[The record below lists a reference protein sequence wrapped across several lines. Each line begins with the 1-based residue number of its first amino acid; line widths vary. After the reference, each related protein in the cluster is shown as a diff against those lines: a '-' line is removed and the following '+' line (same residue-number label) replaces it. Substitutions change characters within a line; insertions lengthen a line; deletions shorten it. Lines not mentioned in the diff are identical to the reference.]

1 MKSLIRNLLDTFKKA
16 YEIKGDDIVIENHN
30 LKEGLYIK
38 INQNSE
44 IETVIIKKDSPVNK
58 HYQWFRK
65 ADFYSSIINTN
76 KCIKDKKIHSS
87 NYLSVFMK
95 KENVIDTK
103 KTKALP
109 TEEILEKLN
118 TYYSVIISPK
128 FNSDEIDKELGKK
141 LDIGKYN
148 FSKDFML
155 KQFDVIKELVIK
167 NNDEFDNYIKIFFNF
182 NDWGLYKQELNRYL
196 FVSVFLKNDFNM
208 IYDNN
213 VYGLS
218 SMNMGLDDKKTFLK
232 HRTLNCEV
240 PYRISAKD
248 AVLLFKY
255 SKWLKVNKLGA
266 NFKAYDYDYKKPLK
280 DIDIKNYEDKYYMF
294 YSNNKDVI
302 EIEDFDIVPAFN
314 EKINFTVENYIGAR
328 NYNSEI
334 KGYLKPNY
342 SDYNGK
348 NTKSFLKALDE
359 GLYNKKLIYSFNKK
373 LNEIKP
379 TKWDSKSFCNIL
391 ILTKNQAFDFIY
403 KNDYIGLREAVSKYY
418 VYLVIEN
425 IKTNL
430 LKGKNACNVYFALK
444 KFFNLGGDEIVNKIS
459 ELRNSIGDYIKN
471 EDIHDLENVVQYSFL
486 AGQIAFYLINQSA
499 SANKNHDVVE
509 RMINCKRVEG
519 INNEL
524 KYWFKRFAHAVS
536 LNYRKFNK
544 AFSMVLAYKHD
555 ENLNEDIFLAGYLGD
570 NIFYE
575 KKGEMKNEIKE

>member
-1 MKSLIRNLLDTFKKA
+1 MIRNLLDTFKKA
-16 YEIKGDDIVIENHN
+16 YEIKGDDLVIENHN

-44 IETVIIKKDSPVNK
+44 IETAIIKKDSPVNK
-58 HYQWFRK
+58 QYQWFRK
-65 ADFYSSIINTN
+65 ADFYSSIVSIN

-109 TEEILEKLN
+109 TEEILKKLSI
-118 TYYSVIISPK
+118 YYDVIISSK
-128 FNSDEIDKELGKK
+128 FNSEEIDKELGVK
-141 LDIGKYN
+141 LDVEKYK
-148 FSKDFML
+148 FCKDFML
-155 KQFDVIKELVIK
+155 KKFDVINELVIK
-167 NNDEFDNYIKIFFNF
+167 NDNEFDKYIKIFFDF
-182 NDWGLYKQELNRYL
+182 NDWDLYKQELNRYL
-196 FVSVFLKNDFNM
+196 FVSVFLKNDFNTK
-208 IYDNN
+208 YDNT

-218 SMNMGLDDKKTFLK
+218 SMNMALDDKKKFLK
-232 HRTLNCEV
+232 HKSLRFSV
-240 PYRISAKD
+240 PFRISAKD

-266 NFKAYDYDYKKPLK
+266 NFKTYDYDYKIPLK
-280 DIDIKNYEDKYYMF
+280 DIDIKNNEDKYYILL
-294 YSNNKDVI
+294 YLNKKDDI
-302 EIEDFDIVPAFN
+302 EFEDFDIVPAFN

-334 KGYLKPNY
+334 KGYLEPNY

-373 LNEIKP
+373 LNDIKP

-459 ELRNSIGDYIKN
+459 KLRNSIGDYIKN

-544 AFSMVLAYKHD
+544 AFSMVLAFDHD
-555 ENLNEDIFLAGYLGD
+555 ENIDEDIFLAGYLGD

-575 KKGEMKNEIKE
+575 KKGDIKNEIKE